1 MSGDVANP
9 RIWENADVYVAPLAT
24 AAPTDTTTPLT
35 SAWLTGA
42 LGLLSED
49 DNLVE
54 HRDEDSTDHYAYGN
68 ILVRTQRS
76 KHKRTFTVTALED
89 NPVVWGVVNP
99 GSTATSATGTTTRVT
114 KVPSA
119 NPKAWLIQTKDGGV
133 TQRRIIKRGEV
144 TAVDDV
150 TFSDSDMTGY
160 ALTITVYPDANGVL
174 YTDITDNPAAVVA

>member
-1 MSGDVANP
+1 MAGDVANP
-9 RIWENADVYVAPLAT
+9 RIWENADVYVGPLG
-24 AAPTDTTTPLT
+24 TTPPAT
-35 SAWLTGA
+35 PTATPNVA
-42 LGLLSED
+42 YKPLGLLSED

-89 NPVVWGVVNP
+89 NPTVWGLVNP
-99 GSTATSATGTTTRVT
+99 GSTATSTTGVTTRVT

-119 NPKAWLIQTKDGGV
+119 NPQAFLVKLRDGGV
-133 TQRRIIKRGEV
+133 TLVRAIARGEV

-160 ALTITVYPDANGVL
+160 ALTITVYPDSAGVL